1 VLVPA
6 AVLVKLI
13 AAGRAVGTD
22 TGMLYAPSPAALRAL
37 TTKSYSWPPVRL
49 VAVQDLLKDAA
60 RSHARVTFTLLLS
73 PSLPYTLYPV
83 TAEPVVTMG
92 AAHDRVIDVV
102 VCVTDATVVGAGG
115 VVDAATTSLAVPMP
129 AELSA
134 TTTHLIST
142 PLLRLV
148 STAEVAVLSV
158 PSYTGEPEVA
168 PS

>member
-1 VLVPA
+1 MEALVVIVEP
-6 AVLVKLI
+6 
-13 AAGRAVGTD
+13 
-22 TGMLYAPSPAALRAL
+22 
-37 TTKSYSWPPVRL
+37 TT
-49 VAVQDLLKDAA
+49 
-60 RSHARVTFTLLLS
+60 
-73 PSLPYTLYPV
+73 PSLRYTLYPV

-92 AAHDRVIDVV
+92 AAHDRVTDVV
-102 VCVTDATVVGAGG
+102 VCVTGATVVGAGG